1 MGVMKA
7 IIVLGIVAV
16 LVCLAAAGYF
26 MLRRNDGEDEA
37 RRSRMMAR
45 ALAFRVGLSIL
56 LFLVILVAYLLGYI
70 QPTGLP
76 VTTR

>member
-16 LVCLAAAGYF
+16 LGCLAAAGYF
-26 MLRRNDGEDEA
+26 MLRRNEGEDEA
-37 RRSRMMAR
+37 RRSRLMAR

-56 LFLVILVAYLLGYI
+56 LFVVILGAYLLGYI

-76 VTTR
+76 VMTR